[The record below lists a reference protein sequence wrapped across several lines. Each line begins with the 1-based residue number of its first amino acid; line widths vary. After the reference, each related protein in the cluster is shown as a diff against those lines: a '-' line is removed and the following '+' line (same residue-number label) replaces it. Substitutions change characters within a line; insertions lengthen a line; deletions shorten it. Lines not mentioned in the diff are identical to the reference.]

1 MSSRRNI
8 SSGGPFEDIVG
19 YSRAVRVGPWVLV
32 SGSTSMT
39 SQGLV
44 GEGDVYAQ
52 AVQALNTIES
62 ALWEAGAQI
71 SDVVRTRMYVTRI
84 ADWEHVAR
92 AHAEFFRRVKPA
104 ATLVEVQK
112 LIDPRMLIEIEADA
126 CILHALES
134 GPAGM

>member
-8 SSGGPFEDIVG
+8 SSGGPFEDVVG

-39 SQGLV
+39 PQGLV

-52 AVQALNTIES
+52 SIQALKTIES
-62 ALWEAGAQI
+62 ALREAGAQL

-84 ADWEHVAR
+84 ADWEPVAR
-92 AHAEFFRRVKPA
+92 AHAEYFRSVKPA
-104 ATLVEVQK
+104 ATMVEVQK

-134 GPAGM
+134 GAAGM